1 VTNRHEAR
9 LSVVAST
16 IPTGCPCGSK
26 KDCETCDHVRTI
38 FYQTLRSH
46 VPHRLTQDDLIEL
59 IRSKIPNEMGGQAQL
74 AEAVGVTPQNLNDV
88 LNGRRPPGP
97 TLLKAIGVKKSKVY
111 ELED

>member
-1 VTNRHEAR
+1 
-9 LSVVAST
+9 
-16 IPTGCPCGSK
+16 
-26 KDCETCDHVRTI
+26 
-38 FYQTLRSH
+38 
-46 VPHRLTQDDLIEL
+46 
-59 IRSKIPNEMGGQAQL
+59 MGGQAQL